1 MDRFDAMQAFVRVVE
16 VGSFSGAA
24 ERLDV
29 TKSVVSRRVAELER
43 SLGAELLRRTTRRLH
58 LTDSGRA
65 YYDRARRILADL
77 AEAEQAVSSEQG
89 ALRGELR
96 VAAPLSFGL
105 GPLQPAIHAFQTRH
119 PDVTFDLDLDDRQVD
134 LVKEGVDVA
143 VRIADLADSTLVAR
157 RLARIR
163 NTVCASPDYLER
175 NGAPAAPEDL
185 ADHPALVYSN
195 APQPG
200 VWSYRD
206 GDGREKRV
214 RVPPRLRANNGDFL
228 REAAIAGE
236 GILYSPLFI
245 VHRALA
251 EGRLVPIL
259 PHVRW
264 PTVGAYAVYP
274 RTRHLSAR
282 VRTFVDFLA
291 ERFAGTPAWERDLPI
306 HPPE

>member
-1 MDRFDAMQAFVRVVE
+1 MDRFDAMQTFVRVVE

-24 ERLDV
+24 DRLGV

-43 SLGAELLRRTTRRLH
+43 GLGAELLRRTTRRLH

-77 AEAEQAVSSEQG
+77 AEAEQAVSSEQA

-96 VAAPLSFGL
+96 VAAPLSFGI
-105 GPLQPAIHAFQTRH
+105 GPLQPAITAFQARH
-119 PDVTFDLDLDDRQVD
+119 PGVTFDLELDDRQAD

-143 VRIADLADSTLVAR
+143 VRIAELADSTLVAR
-157 RLARIR
+157 RLASIR
-163 NTVCASPDYLER
+163 STVCASPDYLAR
-175 NGAPAAPEDL
+175 HGIPAEPQDL
-185 ADHPALVYSN
+185 AEHPALVYSN
-195 APQPG
+195 TSQPG
-200 VWSYRD
+200 VWTYRD
-206 GDGREKRV
+206 AEDREQRV
-214 RVPPRLRANNGDFL
+214 RLTPRLRANNGDFL

-236 GILYSPLFI
+236 GVLFSPRFI

-251 EGRLVPIL
+251 TGELVPIL
-259 PHVRW
+259 THVRW

-282 VRTFVDFLA
+282 VRAFVDFLA
-291 ERFAGTPAWERDLPI
+291 ERFADTPEWE
-306 HPPE
+306 H